1 MRFFINLFS
10 LYIMTHLHILSKTIG
25 LPGTIS
31 GVLNN
36 IRKQQK
42 FLGQYIAP
50 ILKDAISNND
60 GSLGDADIK
69 KINGYYGLAVPAILG
84 EAFCVLH
91 GNEMSLAA
99 RWASTC
105 QGAMTGLFDDF
116 FDKDYLSDDA
126 VEQLIK
132 IDKTL
137 TTTRSNQKLFDIFY
151 KKALENAPDKK
162 LLQDAL
168 FDVYKAQV
176 ESKKQEAGGLSTEEL
191 KRITFYKGGSSA
203 LFYHTVFSPEAI
215 GKEKK
220 LLYDLGAVM
229 QLANDIFDV
238 YKDREAGIQ
247 TLVTD
252 ETHIGKLRSLFSN
265 KLKEHYTDA
274 FNLGYPQKNTHK
286 FLNILSIG
294 IFSRCF
300 VCLDQLEQNEK
311 LTGNVFDVKKYSRQQ
326 LICDMDTKMNML
338 RSAKKHVA
346 EVPWR

>member
-1 MRFFINLFS
+1 MP
-10 LYIMTHLHILSKTIG
+10 HLHTLFKAIG
-25 LPGTIS
+25 LPATIS
-31 GVLNN
+31 RVLRN
-36 IRKQQK
+36 INKQQK
-42 FLGQYIAP
+42 FLGEHIAP
-50 ILKDAISNND
+50 ILKDAMSGND
-60 GSLGDADIK
+60 GSLGEADIK

-84 EAFCVLH
+84 EAFCILR
-91 GNEMSLAA
+91 GKEMTPAE

-116 FDKDYLSDDA
+116 FDKDYLSEDA
-126 VEQLIK
+126 VEQMINREGAS
-132 IDKTL
+132 
-137 TTTRSNQKLFDIFY
+137 TTARSNQQLFDIFY
-151 KKALENAPDKK
+151 KKAMENAPDKK

-168 FDVYKAQV
+168 FDVYRAQV
-176 ESKKQEAGGLSTEEL
+176 ESKKQEAGALPAEEL
-191 KRITFYKGGSSA
+191 QRITFYKGGSSV
-203 LFYHTVFSPEAI
+203 LFYRTVFSPEAI

-252 ETHIGKLRSLFSN
+252 ASHISSLRSLFSN
-265 KLKEHYTDA
+265 KLKEHYADA
-274 FNLGYPQKNTHK
+274 FNLGYNRQDTHK

-311 LTGNVFDVKKYSRQQ
+311 LTGNIFDVKKYSRQQ

-338 RSAKKHVA
+338 RSAKKHIT
-346 EVPWR
+346 EVPW